1 MPTRSLIKRNG
12 FIVGGGGGGGGGG
25 THSAEDG
32 QNPLAEHIPPDRI
45 R

>member
-1 MPTRSLIKRNG
+1 MPTHSLIKRNG
-12 FIVGGGGGGGGGG
+12 FIVGGGGA
-25 THSAEDG
+25 HSAEDG